1 MGYMHIDNLYKDQ
14 TVLMFREVYAL
25 EKIHGTSAHV
35 AWDGSA
41 VRLFAGGEKHERFAK
56 LFTQDL
62 PELFSALGHDNVTV
76 YGEAYGGRQQG
87 QAHRY
92 GPDLRFVAFD
102 VKIGDTWL
110 DVPDACDVAT
120 NLGLDFVHYVRV
132 PAEVAALDAERDAPS
147 VQAKWNGVEGD
158 KGREGIVIRPIHE
171 VTTKNGARIIA
182 KHKTDE
188 FRETATPRT
197 VDPEKAAALADAT
210 KIAFEWVTPMRLSHV
225 LDKLESGGVK
235 AGVERMRDVIAAMQ
249 EDVAREG
256 AGEFVDSRDARAAI
270 GRRTSELFMARLKK
284 DVFG

>member
-25 EKIHGTSAHV
+25 EKIHGTSAHI

-41 VRLFAGGEKHERFAK
+41 VRLYAGGEKHERFAK

-62 PELFSALGHDNVTV
+62 PALFSALGHDKVTV
-76 YGEAYGGRQQG
+76 YGEAYGGSQQRQS
-87 QAHRY
+87 HRY

-102 VKIGDTWL
+102 VKIGDAWL
-110 DVPDACDVAT
+110 DVPDACDVAV
-120 NLGLDFVHYVRV
+120 NLGLEFVHYVRV
-132 PAEVAALDAERDAPS
+132 PADVAALDAERDAPS
-147 VQAKWNGVEGD
+147 VQAKRNGVEGD

-171 VTTKNGARIIA
+171 MFKKNGARIIA

-225 LDKLESGGVK
+225 LDKIEAGGVK

-284 DVFG
+284 DALG